1 MVRRGGPAATT
12 PRTAGGL
19 SPPRCLTA
27 ETLPARS
34 NGRSPHRPAPHR
46 GCPPFLRTHCHLATA
61 RRNLQHTSKASE
73 RCSLK
78 KKASPSKRRSA
89 DPRRIPRLPDPGTA
103 AGRAGAGGY
112 RRCGFRAGAQH
123 GVRVTRRQTHRD
135 WPTPAG
141 RRGRCWPGAPGLLER
156 GRPWQ
161 APGQRLSPQCLVAPS
176 PSLAT
181 ASTSGTDV
189 SMGEFML
196 NTSVPGTDWLTGKE
210 NNGWKKNGLNKL
222 FVHKYEHRWDGP
234 ISLPFSLQPS

>member
-1 MVRRGGPAATT
+1 MLKFVSKHLTVRSQPPQRTVRRRGPAATT

-34 NGRSPHRPAPHR
+34 NGRSPHR

-61 RRNLQHTSKASE
+61 RRNLQRTSKASE
-73 RCSLK
+73 RCFLK
-78 KKASPSKRRSA
+78 KKASPSKQRSA
-89 DPRRIPRLPDPGTA
+89 DPGRTPRLPDPGTA

-123 GVRVTRRQTHRD
+123 DARVTRRQTHRD

-161 APGQRLSPQCLVAPS
+161 APGQRLSPSGLTPSAWWLPAHRWPLHPPQGLMFPWVNLCLTPQCL
-176 PSLAT
+176 
-181 ASTSGTDV
+181 GQTDWRGRKI
-189 SMGEFML
+189 MGE
-196 NTSVPGTDWLTGKE
+196 
-210 NNGWKKNGLNKL
+210 KKWIK
-222 FVHKYEHRWDGP
+222 
-234 ISLPFSLQPS
+234 